1 LDTIHHHVSH
11 YTHYLSTMSN
21 AVTPAAEGTPVE
33 IELLRNALTSI
44 ADEMA
49 ITEVRAAY
57 STVVRD
63 LLDFSTAVC
72 DSAGRVLAQG
82 LTLAIQLGAIPRFM
96 RLLRERV
103 PEPAPGDVYLVND
116 PWQGGVHLPDFFF
129 AKPVFIEGGREPIA
143 YAGIVTHMVDV
154 GGRFPGGISV
164 TAASLW
170 EEGLII
176 PIVPLVQAGTLN
188 RPLLDVI
195 AANVREPVKVLGDI
209 RAALAGLDTCER
221 QVKALADRLGPGR
234 LVEQIQAFLDYSE
247 RSTRAA
253 LRAIPDGEG
262 YAEGYLDDD
271 GVGGPPVRVCCRVV
285 KRDDRL
291 RFDYT
296 GTDAQVPGGINCAV
310 GDVASVSTFVAGAA
324 LGEDAIVNDGFS
336 RCIEFEIP
344 EGTVAS
350 ARRPA
355 AVSARGTLLYRLT
368 DVAGAAMAQLVSD
381 RIPAENGN
389 PGLITF
395 SGHRAD
401 GSPWIC
407 LDFVQAGWGA
417 SADHDGVP
425 GASHAISNTGN
436 IPIESIEQEF
446 PVRVVRSELLP
457 DTAGAGRFNGAPAV
471 VREYLV
477 EADGVVLGY
486 RVERQNYPP
495 QGSGGG
501 TAGAAARCYLRRRG
515 GDWEEAPPK
524 FSTVLGAG
532 DGFRMELPG
541 GAGFGPP
548 GARSREAVRLEI
560 ADGLRTE
567 AEALRL
573 YGGSAGG

>member
-1 LDTIHHHVSH
+1 VSAG
-11 YTHYLSTMSN
+11 TT
-21 AVTPAAEGTPVE
+21 EQTPVD
-33 IELLRNALTSI
+33 IELLRNALVSI

-72 DSAGRVLAQG
+72 DREGRVLSQG

-96 RLLRERV
+96 RFVRERM
-103 PEPAPGDVYLVND
+103 PDPRPGDVYLVND

-129 AKPVFIEGGREPIA
+129 AKPVFLEGDTEPIA

-164 TAASLW
+164 TASSLW

-176 PIVPLVQAGTLN
+176 PLVGLVQAGVMN
-188 RPLLDVI
+188 QPILDLI

-221 QVKALADRLGPGR
+221 QVQELAARLGKDN
-234 LVEQIQAFLDYSE
+234 LVAQMESFLDYSE
-247 RSTRAA
+247 RATRAA

-271 GVGGPPVRVCCRVV
+271 GVGGPPVRVCCRVI
-285 KRDDRL
+285 KRDDQL
-291 RFDYT
+291 TFDYT
-296 GTDAQVPGGINCAV
+296 GTAGQVPGGINCAI
-310 GDVASVSTFVAGAA
+310 GDVASVSMFVAGAT
-324 LGEDAIVNDGFS
+324 LGEDAVVNDGFS
-336 RCIEFEIP
+336 RCIDFEIP

-355 AVSARGTLLYRLT
+355 AISARGTLLYRMT
-368 DVAGAAMAQLVSD
+368 DVAGAAMAGLVSD

-395 SGHRAD
+395 SGHDDD
-401 GSPWIC
+401 GRPWIC
-407 LDFVQAGWGA
+407 MDFVQSGWGA
-417 SADHDGVP
+417 TAEHDGVP

-436 IPIESIEQEF
+436 IPIEAIEQEF
-446 PVRVVRSELLP
+446 PLQVTRYELLP
-457 DTAGAGRFNGAPAV
+457 DTAGPGRFIGAPSV

-477 EADGVVLGY
+477 GADNVALGY
-486 RVERQNYPP
+486 RVERQAFPP
-495 QGSGGG
+495 QGLAGGG
-501 TAGAAARCYLRRRG
+501 PGAPARCYVSRAGAA
-515 GDWEEAPPK
+515 WEEAPAK
-524 FSTVLGAG
+524 WQTVLNAG
-532 DGFRMELPG
+532 DRFRMELPG
-541 GAGFGPP
+541 GAGFGAPETREASAIR
-548 GARSREAVRLEI
+548 GEVADGIRSAGQAAELYGSAARS
-560 ADGLRTE
+560 
-567 AEALRL
+567 
-573 YGGSAGG
+573 

>member
-1 LDTIHHHVSH
+1 MLD
-11 YTHYLSTMSN
+11 
-21 AVTPAAEGTPVE
+21 APATPDAQRTPVDV
-33 IELLRNALTSI
+33 ELLRNALTSI

-72 DSAGRVLAQG
+72 DRHGRVLAQG

-96 RLLRERV
+96 TILRERV
-103 PEPAPGDVYLVND
+103 PEPKPGDVYLVND

-129 AKPVFIEGGREPIA
+129 AKPIFVAGRAEPIA

-164 TAASLW
+164 TASSLW

-176 PIVPLVQAGTLN
+176 PIVPLVQGGTVN
-188 RPLLDVI
+188 QPLLDVI

-209 RAALAGLDTCER
+209 RAALAGLDTCDR
-221 QVKALADRLGPGR
+221 QVRALADRLGADV
-234 LVEQIQAFLDYSE
+234 LEQQVEAFLAHSE
-247 RSTRAA
+247 RATRAA

-262 YAEGYLDDD
+262 FAEGYLDDD
-271 GVGGPPVRVCCRVV
+271 GIGGPPVRLCCRVS

-291 RFDYT
+291 VFDYT
-296 GTDAQVPGGINCAV
+296 GTAPQVPGGINCAV
-310 GDVASVSTFVAGAA
+310 GDVASVSTFVAGAT
-324 LGEDAIVNDGFS
+324 LGEDAVVNDGFS
-336 RCIEFEIP
+336 RCIDFVIP
-344 EGTVAS
+344 DGTVAS

-368 DVAGAAMAQLVSD
+368 DVAGAAMSALVAD
-381 RIPAENGN
+381 RIPAESGN

-395 SGHRAD
+395 SGQRAD

-407 LDFVQAGWGA
+407 LDFIQAGWGA
-417 SADHDGVP
+417 TAEHDGVA

-446 PVRVVRSELLP
+446 PIRIVRSELLP
-457 DTAGAGRFNGAPAV
+457 DTGGPGRLRGAPAV
-471 VREYLV
+471 MREYLV
-477 EADGVVLGY
+477 EADGVTLGY
-486 RVERQNYPP
+486 RIERQLHPP
-495 QGSGGG
+495 AGSHGGG
-501 TAGAAARCYLRRRG
+501 DGAAARCGLRREG
-515 GDWEEAPPK
+515 GEWEPAPAK
-524 FSTVLGAG
+524 GSFVLNGG

-548 GARSREAVRLEI
+548 SERSRAAVDADL
-560 ADGLRTE
+560 ADGLVTGARGVETPG
-567 AEALRL
+567 AEAR
-573 YGGSAGG
+573 G